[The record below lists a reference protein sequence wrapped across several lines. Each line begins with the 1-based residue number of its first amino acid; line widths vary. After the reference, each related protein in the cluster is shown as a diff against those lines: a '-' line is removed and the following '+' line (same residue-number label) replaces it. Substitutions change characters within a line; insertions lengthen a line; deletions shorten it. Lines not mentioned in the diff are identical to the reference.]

1 MIEIL
6 KAAIQRGASDIHIKS
21 GDHVRARIVGSLVP
35 ITDQRL
41 SNDQVKALAIKIS
54 LRLAAAFLDAARA

>member
-41 SNDQVKALAIKIS
+41 SNDQVKALAIKMM
-54 LRLAAAFLDAARA
+54 RT